1 METNPLQVHRAI
13 WYNFRFYIDQ
23 EMHIPPLLNKWAMDV
38 SRVYLL
44 HFDPMT
50 LNETDTLAY
59 SWKTMPFMHRM
70 DTDDQSAWIPVQ
82 RRRRSKS
89 PPNSTAQE
97 QLPASTHPIVT
108 PRSRASSEMSSPSSL
123 SKSVLTVANRPN
135 KKRSSKLS
143 WSQGLPPV
151 TTVTEEDEEEREEEM
166 FVINDNQGP
175 DIASQGTTTIMSKPP
190 PHPNIPTNDGTHRV
204 TVKWTPPENTHEYEK
219 DKKKMN
225 ETIHEIVQTM
235 VPPEVGNLY
244 RWESEDLSVFKSAQ
258 NMTAVELRDFITPTI
273 TMAHSQSQ
281 IIFGLRIGFS
291 VTPGQWVRS
300 NKTTRTFKSLKLEV
314 SISNSSST
322 SGKMVNAGYIL
333 LKAPNTTQVHRY
345 TQFLRSLLP
354 KNTPYFDVVRYKKTP
369 MDQLIPH
376 LRIHCG
382 EKHVMPLC
390 QALLLV
396 LTGHGSALFIP
407 RYALGTMTD
416 EKIRSHF
423 QVHERWARS
432 LKAITMSPNINHLDQ
447 TRVEYNE
454 DGTTTERSTREWASQ
469 LQATDNISS
478 ALCDVV
484 NGTPDHKAYLLV
496 PSQYFQ
502 KVQQEWRMYKSR
514 LYPPNKPEWN
524 QPTQELGTKSPPIAE
539 GRERAWGTNHARARS
554 NKSSEWPTPVEA
566 AQLNV
571 HDRNQT
577 AFANKRHAS
586 EDLNSFGGTSIGTDE
601 DKSTGSTH
609 SLTHASKYSAD
620 ARFSELE
627 QSMQQKLDALDVS
640 GKKSSQRLLSIEQQF
655 SRIDDLD
662 KKLAA
667 VTDKLEIVTEHM
679 EKSSEAQKHIST
691 DMEEMKIQNTE
702 QFAAMNKRLITNME
716 NQHKMSTTMLDLHA
730 HFEKLSAFMEDL
742 ATKMESDR
750 TQATTTTRV
759 HKKPATSSDN
769 AQRAGVDN
777 YSTSSASSDSGSS
790 QSHANS
796 VDSSAS
802 SIVYCSPEKK
812 KQRSHRKW
820 LGTRSFIWKSLII
833 RAYKKIIQ
841 SR

>member
-1 METNPLQVHRAI
+1 
-13 WYNFRFYIDQ
+13 
-23 EMHIPPLLNKWAMDV
+23 
-38 SRVYLL
+38 
-44 HFDPMT
+44 
-50 LNETDTLAY
+50 
-59 SWKTMPFMHRM
+59 
-70 DTDDQSAWIPVQ
+70 
-82 RRRRSKS
+82 
-89 PPNSTAQE
+89 
-97 QLPASTHPIVT
+97 
-108 PRSRASSEMSSPSSL
+108 
-123 SKSVLTVANRPN
+123 
-135 KKRSSKLS
+135 
-143 WSQGLPPV
+143 
-151 TTVTEEDEEEREEEM
+151 
-166 FVINDNQGP
+166 
-175 DIASQGTTTIMSKPP
+175 
-190 PHPNIPTNDGTHRV
+190 
-204 TVKWTPPENTHEYEK
+204 
-219 DKKKMN
+219 
-225 ETIHEIVQTM
+225 
-235 VPPEVGNLY
+235 
-244 RWESEDLSVFKSAQ
+244 
-258 NMTAVELRDFITPTI
+258 
-273 TMAHSQSQ
+273 
-281 IIFGLRIGFS
+281 
-291 VTPGQWVRS
+291 
-300 NKTTRTFKSLKLEV
+300 
-314 SISNSSST
+314 
-322 SGKMVNAGYIL
+322 MVNAAYIF

-423 QVHERWARS
+423 QVHERWAKS

-454 DGTTTERSTREWASQ
+454 DGTTTERSTREWASRI
-469 LQATDNISS
+469 QATDNISS

-514 LYPPNKPEWN
+514 LYPPNKREARYRDNLPGLPDVIHIQAEIEANVSFLDKLSSAAEWN
-524 QPTQELGTKSPPIAE
+524 QPTPELGTTSPPIAE
-539 GRERAWGTNHARARS
+539 GRERAWGTNLARARS
-554 NKSSEWPTPVEA
+554 NKSSEWPTPVQA
-566 AQLNV
+566 SQLNV

-577 AFANKRHAS
+577 AFANKRHSS
-586 EDLNSFGGTSIGTDE
+586 EDLNSFGGTATGTDE

-627 QSMQQKLDALDVS
+627 KSMQQKLDALDAS

-655 SRIDDLD
+655 CRIDDLD

-667 VTDKLEIVTEHM
+667 VTDKLAIVTEHM
-679 EKSSEAQKHIST
+679 EKSSEVQQHIST

-750 TQATTTTRV
+750 TQATTTTRA

-769 AQRAGVDN
+769 AQRSGADI

-790 QSHANS
+790 QSHAHS

-802 SIVYCSPEKK
+802 SVVYCSPEKK
-812 KQRSHRKW
+812 KQRSHRK
-820 LGTRSFIWKSLII
+820 LAGNKKVHLEESDHSHVQEDYPEQAEDAEYMDVCTNLDTTFEYQSNRISDQQDVCRYNPSSDTDVTVYQHNNTQQTAPLDPQYNSSLDHAGA
-833 RAYKKIIQ
+833 RDL
-841 SR
+841 